1 MFLFADLRNN
11 HKSIVVTDN
20 IEQRK
25 QIIFDLEMSVTTM
38 GVRLME
44 EQISKQLIK

>member
-11 HKSIVVTDN
+11 HKCISADN